1 MRTYTIT
8 YAGLGFDV
16 RVARV
21 DDGDLVTVYLA
32 GARLSRT
39 ELAEYDASVDD
50 VARSLAAGIAQDF
63 KRASKVESAET
74 EMDEAIV
81 RQHIRLYAPCRICGE
96 QKRRDS
102 SCECQLTEAEH
113 YYGVQ

>member
-16 RVARV
+16 RIARV

-63 KRASKVESAET
+63 KRASKVESA
-74 EMDEAIV
+74 
-81 RQHIRLYAPCRICGE
+81 LYAPCRICGE

>member
-63 KRASKVESAET
+63 KRASKVESASQGQPSGLRST
-74 EMDEAIV
+74 ATVSAKFASDA
-81 RQHIRLYAPCRICGE
+81 L
-96 QKRRDS
+96 
-102 SCECQLTEAEH
+102 
-113 YYGVQ
+113 